1 MIQKSKEN
9 SNLFY
14 QSLKGGFWVAVL
26 RIASHIIGVIKT
38 IIIANVL
45 FVEDFGI
52 MSAAFLLMTFL
63 AVLSETGYNIALI
76 QKKGHIHGYLD
87 TAWTVGLIRS
97 ILLCFLF
104 YAVTPFFASIGIKD
118 ESHRVLAIHVMRVM
132 GCGFLFQGL
141 SNIGILFFSRNINFR
156 PLTYVKIAEI
166 LIDCTVSLVWL
177 YLYRNVWAYVAG
189 WIAAGAFGCVMG
201 YVICDYRPKLKLD
214 FAKAKELWQFGK
226 WVYVMSILGF
236 ILTFGDQ
243 VIVWGVLGIGS
254 IALYYQASRYATLL
268 FSEITTIVG
277 QVMFPAFSLLQDD
290 IVRLR
295 DAYLKLIGLVSF
307 VAAPLSIGI
316 ILLGPVFV
324 RLVLKQEYHAMTPV
338 LQILALRGL
347 FLAIGGT
354 RGPLFNAIGKPHANR
369 YNTLLRIVIYA
380 AALYPLT
387 RLYGITGI
395 ALTMLTINVLVN
407 PLDFH
412 LTRRILQSGNW
423 AMYRPFFYP
432 LAASLCM
439 GLIVYACQTAFFPK
453 DSVAGLCVMM
463 IIGAGSYLGLVY
475 LMDIAFKSNTMD
487 TFGEII
493 ALCRCRMTR
502 PSRDQTPV
510 AESAP

>member
-1 MIQKSKEN
+1 MVQKSKEN

-14 QSLKGGFWVAVL
+14 QSLKGGFWVTVL
-26 RIASHIIGVIKT
+26 RIAAHAIGIIKT
-38 IIIANVL
+38 IIIANAL

-63 AVLSETGYNIALI
+63 AVLSETGYNLALI
-76 QKKGHIHGYLD
+76 QKKGHIHDYLD
-87 TAWTVGLIRS
+87 TAWTVGVIRS
-97 ILLCFLF
+97 ILLYLLF
-104 YAVTPFFASIGIKD
+104 YIVTPFFVSIGIRD
-118 ESHRVLAIHVMRVM
+118 ESHRVLATHVMRVM

-141 SNIGILFFSRNINFR
+141 SNIGVLFFTRNINFR

-177 YLYRNVWAYVAG
+177 YFYRNVWAYVAG
-189 WIAAGAFGCVMG
+189 WIVAGAFGCIMG

-243 VIVWGVLGIGS
+243 LIVWGVLGIGS

-268 FSEITTIVG
+268 FSEIKTIVG
-277 QVMFPAFSLLQDD
+277 QVMYPAFSMLQDD

-369 YNTLLRIVIYA
+369 YNTLLRIVIFA
-380 AALYPLT
+380 VALYPLS

-395 ALTMLTINVLVN
+395 ALTMLAISMVVN

-412 LTRRILQSGNW
+412 LTRRLLQSSSW
-423 AMYRPFFYP
+423 TMYRPFFYP
-432 LAASLCM
+432 LVASLCM
-439 GLIVYACQTAFFPK
+439 GFIVYACQMFFFQK
-453 DSVAGLCVMM
+453 DSIPGLCVMM
-463 IIGAGSYLGLVY
+463 IIGAVSYLGSAY
-475 LMDIAFKSNTMD
+475 LIDMVFKSKTMD
-487 TFGEII
+487 TVVEII
-493 ALCRCRMTR
+493 ALCRCRMMR
-502 PSRDQTPV
+502 S
-510 AESAP
+510 S

>member
-1 MIQKSKEN
+1 MVQKTKEN

-14 QSLKGGFWVAVL
+14 QSLKGGFWVTVL
-26 RIASHIIGVIKT
+26 RIASHAIGVIKT
-38 IIIANVL
+38 IIIANAL

-63 AVLSETGYNIALI
+63 AVISETGYNMALV
-76 QKKGHIHGYLD
+76 QKKGHILDYLD
-87 TAWTVGLIRS
+87 TAWTVGVIRS
-97 ILLCFLF
+97 ILLYLLF
-104 YAVTPFFASIGIKD
+104 YILTPFFVSIGIKD

-141 SNIGILFFSRNINFR
+141 SNIGVLFFTRNINFR

-189 WIAAGAFGCVMG
+189 WIAAGAFGCIMG

-243 VIVWGVLGIGS
+243 LIVWGVLGIGS

-277 QVMFPAFSLLQDD
+277 QVMFPAFSMLQDD

-369 YNTLLRIVIYA
+369 YNTLLRIVIFA
-380 AALYPLT
+380 VALYPLS

-395 ALTMLTINVLVN
+395 ALTMLAISVVVN

-412 LTRRILQSGNW
+412 LTRRLLQSSNW

-439 GLIVYACQTAFFPK
+439 GLIVYACQMFFFQK
-453 DSVAGLCVMM
+453 DSIPGLCIMM
-463 IIGAGSYLGLVY
+463 IIGAVSYLGLAY
-475 LMDIAFKSNTMD
+475 LIDIVFKSKTMD
-487 TFGEII
+487 TVAEII
-493 ALCRCRMTR
+493 ALCRSRMTR
-502 PSRDQTPV
+502 S
-510 AESAP
+510 S

>member
-1 MIQKSKEN
+1 MTQKLKEN

-26 RIASHIIGVIKT
+26 RIATHIIGVIKT

-63 AVLSETGYNIALI
+63 AVLSETGYNLALI

-97 ILLCFLF
+97 VLLCLIF
-104 YAVTPFFASIGIKD
+104 YAVTPYFVSIGIKD
-118 ESHRVLAIHVMRVM
+118 ESQRELAVHVMRVM
-132 GCGFLFQGL
+132 GCGFLFQGF
-141 SNIGILFFSRNINFR
+141 SNIGILFFTRTINFR
-156 PLTYVKIAEI
+156 PLTYVKIAET

-214 FAKAKELWQFGK
+214 FSKAKELWQFGK
-226 WVYVMSILGF
+226 WVYLMSILGF

-277 QVMFPAFSLLQDD
+277 QVMFPAFSMLQDD

-295 DAYLKLIGLVSF
+295 EAYLKLVGLVSF

-354 RGPLFNAIGKPHANR
+354 RGPLFNAIGKPQANR

-380 AALYPLT
+380 VGLYPLT

-395 ALTMLTINVLVN
+395 ALTMLIINVVVN

-412 LTRRILQSGNW
+412 LVRRLLKGQNW
-423 AMYRPFFYP
+423 QMYRPFFYP
-432 LAASLCM
+432 LFAALCM
-439 GLIVYACQTAFFPK
+439 GGIVFICRTAFFEK
-453 DSVAGLCVMM
+453 DSVLGLCIMLMV
-463 IIGAGSYLGLVY
+463 GACSYLGLTF
-475 LMDIAFKSNTMD
+475 LIDIVFKSNTMD
-487 TFGEII
+487 IFWEII
-493 ALCRCRMTR
+493 ALCRTR
-502 PSRDQTPV
+502 L
-510 AESAP
+510 AESSQNRGSAAESIR